1 MCYNCLMEDMDEWDY
16 ENLGIEDGTYDRNN
30 KMSYQ
35 ASFGSSV
42 DLDELDDD
50 EREAYELGY
59 NIGAEDYDLYDDD
72 EDDY

>member
-1 MCYNCLMEDMDEWDY
+1 MDNLDESDI
-16 ENLGIEDGTYDRNN
+16 ENLGIEDGTYDRQN

-42 DLDELDDD
+42 DLDEPSDE

-59 NIGAEDYDLYDDD
+59 DIGAEDYDFHDYD
-72 EDDY
+72 EDDDY

>member
-1 MCYNCLMEDMDEWDY
+1 MDNLSDLDI
-16 ENLGIEDGTYDRNN
+16 ENLGIEDGIYDRQN

-42 DLDELDDD
+42 DLDELSDE

-59 NIGAEDYDLYDDD
+59 EIGAENYDLDLDD
-72 EDDY
+72 EDDF